1 MCPFHNEDVTQEEWQ
16 RICEQAEKPICFNF
30 LVMPMVPEDVWDRN
44 KVGNKMGLRPAS
56 FRTEKTGIEN
66 KVGNF
71 QAENHAHRMN

>member
-1 MCPFHNEDVTQEEWQ
+1 MSLRSYSGIMMEALAF
-16 RICEQAEKPICFNF
+16 A
-30 LVMPMVPEDVWDRN
+30 LLWDRN

-56 FRTEKTGIEN
+56 CRTEKTGIEN